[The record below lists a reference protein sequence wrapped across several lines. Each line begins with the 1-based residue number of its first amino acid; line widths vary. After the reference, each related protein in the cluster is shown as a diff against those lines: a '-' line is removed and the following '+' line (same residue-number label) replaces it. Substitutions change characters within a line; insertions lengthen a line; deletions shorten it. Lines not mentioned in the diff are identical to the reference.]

1 MGFFEELRQQRW
13 DDHRYYHHNRVNQAL
28 HLFSAMS
35 FLLSYYYLF
44 KDPVI
49 AVMVG
54 WLIAM
59 VLRQIGHFFF
69 EPKTYDDV
77 NNASHEYKEKVKVGY
92 NLHRKIILL
101 GVWLL
106 SPLILLMSPSF
117 FGLFEQASSSYDY
130 LYNTSIL
137 WLIIGIGAILF
148 RTIHLFF
155 IMGVQSGLVWCSKIM
170 TDPLHD
176 IYIYYKSPYL
186 LLKGDM
192 YDEMSDWYDED
203 LQGSLKK
210 NGRVG

>member
-44 KDPVI
+44 KDPVV

-92 NLHRKIILL
+92 NLNRKIILL
-101 GVWLL
+101 SVWLL
-106 SPLILLMSPSF
+106 SPLFLLISSSF
-117 FGLFEQASSSYDY
+117 FGLFEHASSSYDY

-137 WLIIGIGAILF
+137 WLIVGIGAILF

-155 IMGVQSGLVWCSKIM
+155 IMGVQSGLVWCSKII

-192 YDEMSDWYDED
+192 YDEMSDWYDEA

-210 NGRVG
+210 SGRVS

>member
-54 WLIAM
+54 WLVAM

-101 GVWLL
+101 SVWLL
-106 SPLILLMSPSF
+106 SPLFLLISPSF
-117 FGLFEQASSSYDY
+117 FGLFEHASSSYDY

-137 WLIIGIGAILF
+137 WLIVGIGAILF

>member
-1 MGFFEELRQQRW
+1 MSFFEELRQQRW

-44 KDPVI
+44 KDPVV

-77 NNASHEYKEKVKVGY
+77 NNASHVYKEKVKVGY

-101 GVWLL
+101 VVWLL

-137 WLIIGIGAILF
+137 WLIVGIGAILF
-148 RTIHLFF
+148 RTVHLFF

-210 NGRVG
+210 SGRVS

>member
-35 FLLSYYYLF
+35 FLFSYYYLF
-44 KDPVI
+44 KDPVV

-92 NLHRKIILL
+92 NLNRKIILL
-101 GVWLL
+101 SVWLL
-106 SPLILLMSPSF
+106 SPLFLLISSSF
-117 FGLFEQASSSYDY
+117 FGLFEHASSSYDY

-137 WLIIGIGAILF
+137 WLIVGIGAILF

-192 YDEMSDWYDED
+192 YDEMSDWYDEA

-210 NGRVG
+210 SGRVS

>member
-1 MGFFEELRQQRW
+1 MDFFEELRQQRW

-44 KDPVI
+44 KDPVK
-49 AVMVG
+49 AVMLG

-59 VLRQIGHFFF
+59 MLRQIGHFFF

-137 WLIIGIGAILF
+137 WLIVGIGAILF
-148 RTIHLFF
+148 RTVHLFF

-192 YDEMSDWYDED
+192 YDEMNDWYDEG
-203 LQGSLKK
+203 LQGSRKK
-210 NGRVG
+210 SGRVS